1 MTEVEGWI
9 RSEVGVI
16 ACISRVVKMKVHLP
30 FSREFSIHC
39 IEDSVIVLLLTVL
52 ANFESVMLLLSKE
65 KRPLKSQFLMG
76 SAFDP

>member
-9 RSEVGVI
+9 RSEVGLI
-16 ACISRVVKMKVHLP
+16 ACISRGVKMKVHLR

-39 IEDSVIVLLLTVL
+39 IEDSVIVLLLT
-52 ANFESVMLLLSKE
+52 VMLLLSKE

>member
-30 FSREFSIHC
+30 FSREFSIHW
-39 IEDSVIVLLLTVL
+39 IEDSVIVLLLTV
-52 ANFESVMLLLSKE
+52 MLLLSKE
-65 KRPLKSQFLMG
+65 KRLLKSQF
-76 SAFDP
+76 FDG

>member
-9 RSEVGVI
+9 RSEVGLT
-16 ACISRVVKMKVHLP
+16 ACISRGVKMKVHLR

-39 IEDSVIVLLLTVL
+39 IEDCVIGLLLTVL

>member
-16 ACISRVVKMKVHLP
+16 ACISRVVKMKVHLL

-39 IEDSVIVLLLTVL
+39 IEDSVIVLLLTV
-52 ANFESVMLLLSKE
+52 MLLLSKE
-65 KRPLKSQFLMG
+65 KRLLKSQF
-76 SAFDP
+76 FDG

>member
-16 ACISRVVKMKVHLP
+16 ACISRVVKMKLHLP

-39 IEDSVIVLLLTVL
+39 IEDSVIVLLLTV
-52 ANFESVMLLLSKE
+52 MLLLSKE
-65 KRPLKSQFLMG
+65 KRLLKSQF
-76 SAFDP
+76 FDG

>member
-39 IEDSVIVLLLTVL
+39 IEDSVIVLLLTV
-52 ANFESVMLLLSKE
+52 MLLLSKE
-65 KRPLKSQFLMG
+65 KRLLKSQF
-76 SAFDP
+76 FDG